1 MCVEMWRW
9 AGSSWCFLPAVLE
22 WRGAVLSQSSAQSVT
37 AAAGMRL
44 RTPRRRSD
52 AFSQV
57 RAAPGRPTT
66 PTARRPLSLPPP
78 PLSCPCVCQPSF
90 RLFWHPTVAG
100 CERLLWGAHR
110 CGEKRLTPLPT
121 FPAQLNLNQRT
132 RSEVF
137 LLPPSPPV
145 QAFRTVTLALRGRDI
160 RRWSYG
166 RNAACIWALKLMR
179 MRCASCLRTRS
190 NQLKVKDCWW
200 S

>member
-1 MCVEMWRW
+1 MFPPRCVGVERGCSL
-9 AGSSWCFLPAVLE
+9 AELSSVRHSSGGDEAADSSSTQRRIFSGKSGS
-22 WRGAVLSQSSAQSVT
+22 RSADNTNCASPP
-37 AAAGMRL
+37 L
-44 RTPRRRSD
+44 
-52 AFSQV
+52 
-57 RAAPGRPTT
+57 T
-66 PTARRPLSLPPP
+66 PTP

-179 MRCASCLRTRS
+179 VRCASCLRTRS